1 MKDYYI
7 SIFYS
12 EEDEA
17 YVADIPDL
25 QYCSALGRN
34 PEEALREVLIAKNA
48 WLDTAKANG
57 KPIPPARF
65 KPVHYETV

>member
-12 EEDEA
+12 DTDEA

-25 QYCSALGRN
+25 QCCSALGEN
-34 PEEALREVLIAKNA
+34 PEEALREVLSAKEA
-48 WLDTAKANG
+48 WIESAKANG

-65 KPVHYETV
+65 KPVHYEAG